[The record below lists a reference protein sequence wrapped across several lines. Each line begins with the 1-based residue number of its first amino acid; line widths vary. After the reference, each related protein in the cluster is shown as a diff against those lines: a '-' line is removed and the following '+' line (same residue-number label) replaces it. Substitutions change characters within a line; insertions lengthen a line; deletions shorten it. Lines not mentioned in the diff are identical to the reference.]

1 MNQDVFSSLDYSLL
15 LIYLLVVVGIGVWV
29 GRGQKDTED
38 YFLAGRSM
46 GWFPIGISTI
56 ASLYSA
62 ISYMGTP
69 SEYRTHD
76 LGLTVGM
83 LSMIPTAVV
92 VMYVFM
98 PFFHRLQVFTAYEYL
113 EERFNVTVRALASAI
128 FVVWRML
135 WMGTAIYVPSLVL
148 HTITGFPLIPMVI
161 CVGVVATL
169 YTVIGGMKAVI
180 WTDVAQFFVL
190 TGGSALALWVV
201 SSQASGFSGIWSVAE
216 QGGRTQILDWSLD
229 PTVRITTWGALIGTL
244 VANLAMYGADQVS
257 VQRYLAAGSLKDMQ
271 KSFILN
277 TVGGW
282 SMGILM
288 IWIGLGLYAFY
299 SINPGLLPESI
310 GGDKVFPY
318 FIATEMPIGLRGVMI
333 AAILA
338 AAMSSIDSG
347 LNSCTTALTTDF
359 FKRFGWLTRW
369 AQKTSRDAADQELQI
384 SRILTLMLGILVTLL
399 GCFVGAL
406 GTIIEIT
413 NKLVNSFAGPM
424 LGVFVLGML
433 TLKTEW
439 RGAFVG
445 LSAGT
450 LVTAFCIVEDYPSF
464 LWFGPIGA
472 VVTVLVGQA
481 TSRFFGS
488 DNPERP
494 DLVFQFGRS
503 AAGEG
508 VSTQDPDQVPR

>member
-1 MNQDVFSSLDYSLL
+1 MDQSPLSSLDYSLL
-15 LIYLLVVVGIGVWV
+15 LFYLLAVVGIGVWV
-29 GRGQKDTED
+29 GRGQKNTED

-62 ISYMGTP
+62 ISYMGVP

-76 LGLTVGM
+76 LRLTVGM
-83 LSMIPTAVV
+83 LSMIPTAAV

-98 PFFHRLQVFTAYEYL
+98 PFYHRLQVYTAYEYL
-113 EERFNVTVRALASAI
+113 EKRFNVRVRARASAI
-128 FVVWRML
+128 FVVWRIL
-135 WMGTAIYVPSLVL
+135 WMGTAVYVPSLVL
-148 HTITGFPLIPMVI
+148 HTITGFPLIPMI
-161 CVGVVATL
+161 LCVGVVATL
-169 YTVIGGMKAVI
+169 YTVVGGMRAVI

-190 TGGSALALWVV
+190 TGGSVLALWVI
-201 SSQASGFSGIWSVAE
+201 SSHTSGFSEIWSVAD
-216 QGGRTQILDWSLD
+216 QGGRNRILDWSLD
-229 PTVRITTWGALIGTL
+229 PTIRITTWGALIGTL

-257 VQRYLAAGSLKDMQ
+257 VQRYLAAGSLKEMQ
-271 KSFILN
+271 KSFVLN

-299 SINPGLLPESI
+299 TMNPGQLPEAI
-310 GGDKVFPY
+310 GGDQVFPY

-347 LNSCTTALTTDF
+347 LNTCTTALITDF

-369 AQKTSRDAADQELQI
+369 AGRASQDSAAQELRM
-384 SRILTLMLGILVTLL
+384 SRILTLVLGIVVTVLA
-399 GCFVGAL
+399 CFVGAL

-424 LGVFVLGML
+424 LGIFVLGML
-433 TLKTEW
+433 TRKTEW
-439 RGAFVG
+439 RGAFMG
-445 LSAGT
+445 LLVGT
-450 LVTAFCIVEDYPSF
+450 LVTAYCIIEDYPSF
-464 LWFGPIGA
+464 IWFGPIGA
-472 VVTVLVGQA
+472 VVTVLVGKM

-488 DNPERP
+488 DDPERP

-503 AAGEG
+503 RPGE
-508 VSTQDPDQVPR
+508 

>member
-1 MNQDVFSSLDYSLL
+1 MNQALFSSVDYSLL
-15 LIYLLVVVGIGVWV
+15 LIYLLVVVGIGLWV

-69 SEYRTHD
+69 SEYRTYD
-76 LGLTVGM
+76 LKLTVGL

-98 PFFHRLQVFTAYEYL
+98 PFYHRLQVFSAYEYL
-113 EERFNVTVRALASAI
+113 EKRFNVTVRALASAI
-128 FVVWRML
+128 FVVWRIL
-135 WMGTAIYVPSLVL
+135 WMGTAVYVPSLVL
-148 HTITGFPLIPMVI
+148 HTITDFPLIPMILCMGVI
-161 CVGVVATL
+161 ATL
-169 YTVIGGMKAVI
+169 YTVVGGMKAVI
-180 WTDVAQFFVL
+180 WTDVIQFFVL
-190 TGGSALALWVV
+190 SGGSVLALWVV
-201 SSQASGFSGIWSVAE
+201 SSHTSGFSGIWSLAE

-229 PTVRITTWGALIGTL
+229 PTIRITTWGALMGAL

-257 VQRYLAAGSLKDMQ
+257 VQRYLAAGSLKGMQ
-271 KSFILN
+271 KSFVLN

-282 SMGILM
+282 FMAMLM

-299 SINPGLLPESI
+299 TINPGLLPEAI

-318 FIATEMPIGLRGVMI
+318 FIATQIPIGLRGVMI

-347 LNSCTTALTTDF
+347 LNSCATALITDF

-369 AQKTSRDAADQELQI
+369 TSRDSQDSAGRELRI
-384 SRILTLMLGILVTLL
+384 SRILTLALGVLVTVLA
-399 GCFVGAL
+399 CFVGAL
-406 GTIIEIT
+406 GSIIEIT

-424 LGVFVLGML
+424 LGIFVLGML
-433 TLKTEW
+433 TRKTES

-445 LSAGT
+445 LLGGT
-450 LVTAFCIVEDYPSF
+450 LVTAFCIIENYPSF
-464 LWFGPIGA
+464 MWFGPIGA
-472 VVTVLVGQA
+472 FVTVLAGKV
-481 TSRFFGS
+481 TSRFFGG
-488 DNPERP
+488 DDAERP

-503 AAGEG
+503 RTSEG
-508 VSTQDPDQVPR
+508 VSAENPES